1 MKSDY
6 DQLYQIAKTPRSQ
19 VTLVKR
25 LIDQKVLIM
34 KELAVKGS
42 LHFEYN
48 QREV

>member
-6 DQLYQIAKTPRSQ
+6 EQLYQIVKSTRGQ
-19 VTLVKR
+19 VNLVKR
-25 LIDQKVLIM
+25 LKDQKVLIM